1 MFSWSLSHLN
11 CCICNTLPFSYIMF
25 KSLNN
30 FLIFL
35 SKIWLIL
42 VKNIRHIET
51 VKKFK
56 ITNEKSS
63 LKFKLVVLENLF
75 RRILTLFIMLCIE
88 NTLESFFPRCF
99 LEEQN
104 FVNKFSKK
112 SARVNMCT
120 CDFRLG
126 RTKIQNR
133 R

>member
-1 MFSWSLSHLN
+1 
-11 CCICNTLPFSYIMF
+11 MF

-88 NTLESFFPRCF
+88 NTLEPSTFFPD
-99 LEEQN
+99 
-104 FVNKFSKK
+104 VFSK
-112 SARVNMCT
+112 
-120 CDFRLG
+120 
-126 RTKIQNR
+126 NR
-133 R
+133 IS